1 MPDEPRTRR
10 PPPDSPM
17 NPQIPPPF
25 DAYGAAHV
33 GTLVATAL
41 AAGGLA
47 RLVRRRPEAGAR
59 VRYSLFA
66 AIALVLAFELGIG
79 AREGW
84 LTWRTLLPL
93 HLCDAAMVLA
103 LLTLLWPR
111 VATAEILYFWA
122 ASGSTLAMLTP
133 DLPWGFPRW
142 EFFVFFALHG
152 LVLVAAAVLVF
163 GLGLRPRRGAPLRA
177 FLATAALAAVAG
189 TVDVLLG
196 MNFMFLRRKPLA
208 STPLDW
214 MGPWPV
220 YIAVAAVVALVLF
233 HLLAL
238 PFRRGWRAME
248 SEA

>member
-1 MPDEPRTRR
+1 V
-10 PPPDSPM
+10 
-17 NPQIPPPF
+17 IPSALAYPPF
-25 DAYGAAHV
+25 DAYGPAHLGV
-33 GTLVATAL
+33 LVLTAL
-41 AAGGLA
+41 LGGGLVLLA
-47 RLVRRRPEAGAR
+47 RARPRSGRSIRGA
-59 VRYSLFA
+59 LF
-66 AIALVLAFELGIG
+66 IGIGSTLAFELGIG

-84 LTWRTLLPL
+84 LTWRTLIPL

-103 LLTLLWPR
+103 LITLLWPR
-111 VATAEILYFWA
+111 RPAAELLYFWA

-163 GLGLRPRRGAPLRA
+163 GLGLRPRPGAPLRA
-177 FLATAALAAVAG
+177 FLATVALAAVAG
-189 TVDVLLG
+189 TVNVLLG

-208 STPLDW
+208 PTPLDW

-220 YIAVAAVVALVLF
+220 YIATAAVVALVLF

-238 PFRRGWRAME
+238 PFRREWRSAA
-248 SEA
+248 EA